1 MEVMKELLEKM
12 EKAKNKDRI
21 SNLAL
26 EEAKTEDVEKLTEIN
41 EKLEVYSTLQKLYK
55 GMAKLEDNDLENFV
69 EVLAVSVKFQRTLM
83 EFDYLINTDN
93 LENAENMV
101 EDVQKIR
108 NELAKLTVE
117 FLKI

>member
-1 MEVMKELLEKM
+1 MEKMKEILERMDKV
-12 EKAKNKDRI
+12 ESKSRI
-21 SNLAL
+21 VNLAL
-26 EEAKTEDVEKLTEIN
+26 DGAKTEDVEKLTEIR

-55 GMAKLEDNDLENFV
+55 GMAELEDDDLENFV

-101 EDVQKIR
+101 EDVQKTR
-108 NELAKLTVE
+108 NELAKVTVE

>member
-1 MEVMKELLEKM
+1 MEKIEEILEKI
-12 EKAKNKDRI
+12 EKTKNKDRL

-41 EKLEVYSTLQKLYK
+41 EKLEVYSTLKKLYK
-55 GMAKLEDNDLENFV
+55 RMAKLEDNDLENFV
-69 EVLAVSVKFQRTLM
+69 EVLAVSVKFQRTLI

-101 EDVQKIR
+101 EDVQKAR

>member
-1 MEVMKELLEKM
+1 
-12 EKAKNKDRI
+12 
-21 SNLAL
+21 
-26 EEAKTEDVEKLTEIN
+26 
-41 EKLEVYSTLQKLYK
+41 
-55 GMAKLEDNDLENFV
+55 MAKLEDNDLENFV

-83 EFDYLINTDN
+83 EFDYLISTDN